1 MSQPTRVAI
10 KYTDESYL
18 TPSQVS
24 KDLGLSNYDEFWALV
39 EEYRNENRINL
50 PFGKIHGIRFFLTLT
65 EPIRLKINEFQ
76 AKIKDFLTLSRNL
89 YVARGKEVKT
99 VLLMPLLKEAA
110 ILEKSS
116 INDLSI
122 KMMLN
127 SLYDNSNPNNTAVSN
142 YCNSLNYYLDA
153 SPLEPNEDFLAGAYQ
168 RVLGQE
174 ELMDFY
180 RFSDFD
186 SQVKRLAY
194 IANPDYPYAPY
205 GMVEDL
211 MSGFTDWIENDHS
224 LPFFAKAVIAQYYL
238 NYIKPFS
245 EKNGLMSA
253 LLAKDIVA
261 NQTSLKEA
269 FILPFEALLLEENV
283 NTEPAKEARAK
294 GDMTYLIFQA
304 MSVFTPH
311 IDSAINQLRSIRIDN
326 YKEEFSTLSE
336 EEEKIADS
344 LRNSNIDETNEPKQL
359 SLFLDETNKSDSSQ
373 AEGMADNH
381 VEIVQGHQKEEIPSI
396 NPPENK
402 AEEMP
407 VRKLNNLV
415 SDEAINTETLSKSE
429 IKDYIR
435 YLLETNPSLNKKQA
449 SFLANHCTPGRY
461 YTIQQFKEHA
471 NCVYETARTSMDK
484 LASEGYY
491 EKLQFKNKFVYSP
504 KKKGQ

>member
-1 MSQPTRVAI
+1 MSQPSKVAT

-39 EEYRNENRINL
+39 EEYRSENRVSL
-50 PFGKIHGIRFFLTLT
+50 PFGKIHGIRFYVTLT
-65 EPIRLKINEFQ
+65 EPIRIKINQFQ
-76 AKIKDFLTLSRNL
+76 NKIKDFLNLSRNVYL
-89 YVARGKEVKT
+89 SEGKEAKVA
-99 VLLMPLLKEAA
+99 LLMPLLKEAA
-110 ILEKSS
+110 IIEKSS
-116 INDLSI
+116 VNELSI
-122 KMMLN
+122 KMMIN
-127 SLYDNSNPNNTAVSN
+127 ALYDDTNSNGTSVSN

-174 ELMDFY
+174 ELVDFY

-186 SQVKRLAY
+186 AQVKRLAY

-205 GMVEDL
+205 GMIEDL
-211 MSGFTDWIENDHS
+211 MSVFAYWLENDQI

-245 EKNGLMSA
+245 EKNGLMAS
-253 LLAKDIVA
+253 LLAKDIA
-261 NQTSLKEA
+261 ASRTSLKES
-269 FILPFEALLLEENV
+269 FILPFESLILDEKA
-283 NTEPAKEARAK
+283 NTEPAREAKAK

-304 MSVFTPH
+304 MSCFDPY
-311 IDSAINQLRSIRIDN
+311 IDSMLEQLRNVRVSN
-326 YKEEFSTLSE
+326 YKEEFSSLSE

-344 LRNSNIDETNEPKQL
+344 LEKNNAIKEPTQL
-359 SLFLDETNKSDSSQ
+359 SFLLDDEKEEKTENAS
-373 AEGMADNH
+373 EN
-381 VEIVQGHQKEEIPSI
+381 VEIEKRQVQEATPMAQHLASASNETPIKKV
-396 NPPENK
+396 EN
-402 AEEMP
+402 
-407 VRKLNNLV
+407 LS
-415 SDEAINTETLSKSE
+415 SDTQISAETLSKSE

-435 YLLETNPSLNKKQA
+435 YLLESNPSLNKKQA

-461 YTIQQFKEHA
+461 YTIQQFKEYA

-491 EKLQFKNKFVYSP
+491 DKLQFKNKFVYSP